1 MSILLIYDLQY
12 DVVAYGSIIN
22 WISIFAHHKGIA
34 HMLNALVLI
43 FDGVLLKKM
52 FGLINLLL
60 KLNMYVS
67 SSRCRFLNSKN
78 VMCSLVLKPLK
89 N

>member
-1 MSILLIYDLQY
+1 
-12 DVVAYGSIIN
+12 
-22 WISIFAHHKGIA
+22 
-34 HMLNALVLI
+34 MLNALVLI
-43 FDGVLLKKM
+43 FDGVFKKKM
-52 FGLINLLL
+52 CGLINLLL

-78 VMCSLVLKPLK
+78 VMCSLVLKPFK